1 MKFTASII
9 IFFVVISSS
18 DLKEEG
24 RHHRPP
30 YKPTRPPYRPP
41 YRPPPS
47 NGLLL
52 PNAFKVLLLV
62 YLASLAATLHFLNTN
77 VNITSLSIPI
87 IDLKIFI
94 RGFSGAR

>member
-1 MKFTASII
+1 MRFTASII
-9 IFFVVISSS
+9 IFLIVISSS
-18 DLKEEG
+18 DLKEEE

-30 YKPTRPPYRPP
+30 YKPT
-41 YRPPPS
+41 PS

-77 VNITSLSIPI
+77 VNITNLMGRELHLNARHQPI
-87 IDLKIFI
+87 EEQEQILTKLTFN
-94 RGFSGAR
+94 